1 MYDSII
7 DAVIDSYE
15 GDDIWA
21 FEDEVRTTI
30 SDYED
35 TGYSDLYRRKT
46 KQDIMTSIGERQKR
60 VLQVN

>member
-1 MYDSII
+1 MYDYII
-7 DAVIDSYE
+7 DAVIDAYE

-35 TGYSDLYRRKT
+35 MEYNDPYMRKT
-46 KQDIMTSIGERQKR
+46 K
-60 VLQVN
+60 